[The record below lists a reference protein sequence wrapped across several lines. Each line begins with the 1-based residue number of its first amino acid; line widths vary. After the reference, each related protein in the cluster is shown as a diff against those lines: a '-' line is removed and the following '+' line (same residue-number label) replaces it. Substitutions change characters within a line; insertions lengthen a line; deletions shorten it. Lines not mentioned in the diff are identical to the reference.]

1 MIHLNVHLKK
11 WGNYLKMRIRL
22 FTEEFIEAFGRD
34 IDDEYEKLYRTGDK
48 QALLEIFEK
57 APTYEA
63 DIPFDFHE
71 LTTPNDYTNNTK
83 IIYGSLRE
91 LTPAQASKE
100 TLWFTLANTVYLDY
114 TLKLLSSNDR
124 TKVKNALF
132 LKTKREQLVQ
142 CISKYWWL
150 GYLLYD
156 EKSDDPYELLNYFCK
171 QDAIGKAISF
181 FSSNLTGSKN
191 VTLGIV
197 AGIRQRDKYLKNVKL
212 TYAFINGHF
221 NAVGGV
227 KILDMMTQEE
237 VYQETLAFID
247 EIVADPSMIPPTQRN
262 KILRR

>member
-11 WGNYLKMRIRL
+11 WGDYLKMKIKL

-34 IDDEYEKLYRTGDK
+34 IDDEYAKLYRTGDK

-71 LTTPNDYTNNTK
+71 LTTPNDYINNTK
-83 IIYGSLRE
+83 LIYGSLRE

-100 TLWFTLANTVYLDY
+100 NLWFTLANTFYLDY

-132 LKTKREQLVQ
+132 LKTKREQLIQ

-156 EKSDDPYELLNYFCK
+156 EKSNDPYELLDYFCQ
-171 QDAIGKAISF
+171 QDAIGKTISF

-191 VTLGIV
+191 ITLGIV
-197 AGIRQRDKYLKNVKL
+197 AGIRQHEKYVKNVKD
-212 TYAFINGHF
+212 TYAFINTHF
-221 NAVGGV
+221 NVMGGV

-237 VYQETLAFID
+237 VCQETLAFID
-247 EIVADPSMIPPTQRN
+247 EIVADPLMIPPTQRN

>member
-1 MIHLNVHLKK
+1 MIHLSVRLKK
-11 WGNYLKMRIRL
+11 WGNYLKMRIKL

-34 IDDEYEKLYRTGDK
+34 INDEYAKLYRTGDK

-71 LTTPNDYTNNTK
+71 LTTPNDYINNTK
-83 IIYGSLRE
+83 LIYGSLRE

-100 TLWFTLANTVYLDY
+100 NLWFTLANTFYLDY

-132 LKTKREQLVQ
+132 LKTKRDQLIQ

-150 GYLLYD
+150 GYLLYY
-156 EKSDDPYELLNYFCK
+156 EKSDDPYELMEFFC
-171 QDAIGKAISF
+171 AENALGKAVGF
-181 FSSNLTGSKN
+181 FSSKLTSNKEIM
-191 VTLGIV
+191 LGIV
-197 AGIRQRDKYLKNVKL
+197 KGIRDRQDVIKNQSWR
-212 TYAFINGHF
+212 YGFINGHF

-227 KILDMMTQEE
+227 KVLDMMTQEE

-247 EIVADPSMIPPTQRN
+247 EIVADPLMIPPTQRN